1 MSNHQHHSFHDQNRQ
16 STADIVAGNAD
27 AVSAEPQHKFSAA
40 QADAL
45 AADLDAL
52 ASKTRAEVGSA
63 DSQYL
68 LRVLQIQRLAA
79 ISGRLLM
86 VAGFWSAWWWVLGV
100 LLLALAKILDNME
113 IGHNVLHGQYDFMN
127 HPYLN
132 SRSFEWDIACDA
144 KSWQRTHNYE
154 HHTYTNIIGKDRDF
168 GYGLLR
174 LSDDFR
180 WRLRNSWQLLTYFL
194 LSTLFQ
200 WGVSFHEMA
209 AERVFFGRKKASR
222 VAQIT
227 DEELKKAFFGKAGR
241 QLLKDYLLFPL
252 LSGPMFLPVLLGNFL
267 ANLLRNWWT
276 STIIFCGHFT
286 SQVHIFKEEVCENES
301 RGHWYYRQ
309 MLGSANFTGPR
320 WFHILSG
327 HLSCQIEH
335 HLFPDLPAYRYL
347 QLAPQV
353 AAIAKKHGIEYHSG
367 SFIRQ
372 YLSVLVRIVR
382 YSLPGKSRQV
392 ATTL

>member
-1 MSNHQHHSFHDQNRQ
+1 MMTNQAVFTAAAEQNNMQSSNMTDTKN
-16 STADIVAGNAD
+16 TAPIHFT
-27 AVSAEPQHKFSAA
+27 PA

-52 ASKTRAEVGSA
+52 AKQTRAQVGSA
-63 DSQYL
+63 DSKYL
-68 LRVLQIQRLAA
+68 LRILQLQRLAA

-86 VAGFWSAWWWVLGV
+86 VAGFWSAWWWLLGV

-132 SRSFEWDIACDA
+132 SRTFEWDIACDA

-180 WRLRNSWQLLTYFL
+180 WRLRNSWQLVTYFL

-200 WGVSFHEMA
+200 WGVAYHEMA
-209 AERVFFGRKKASR
+209 AERVFFGRKK
-222 VAQIT
+222 T
-227 DEELKKAFFGKAGR
+227 DRIAKVGDAELKKAFFGKAGR
-241 QLLKDYLLFPL
+241 QLVKDYLLFPL
-252 LSGPMFLPVLLGNFL
+252 LAGPMFLPVLLGNLL

-286 SQVHIFKEEVCENES
+286 SQVHIFRPEVCENES

-320 WFHILSG
+320 WFHILTG

-353 AAIAKKHGIEYHSG
+353 AAIAKKHGIAYHSG
-367 SFIRQ
+367 SFVKQ
-372 YLSVLVRIVR
+372 YLSVVGRIIR
-382 YSLPGKSRQV
+382 YSFPGQNRQV